1 MMDRYPIA
9 QAVVFAALAA
19 AGCALAV
26 LAPGFAGDEAAAV
39 TAIGAALVG
48 GALAFFLLEVFGWDR
63 DRRRA

>member
-9 QAVVFAALAA
+9 QTVVFTALAA

-26 LAPGFAGDEAAAV
+26 LAPGFAGEDAAAV

-48 GALAFFLLEVFGWDR
+48 GALAFFLLEVFAWDR
-63 DRRRA
+63 ARRAA